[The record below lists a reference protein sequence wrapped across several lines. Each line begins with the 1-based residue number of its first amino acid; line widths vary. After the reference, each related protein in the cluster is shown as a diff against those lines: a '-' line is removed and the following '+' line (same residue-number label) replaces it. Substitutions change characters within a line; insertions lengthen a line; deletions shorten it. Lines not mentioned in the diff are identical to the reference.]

1 MIRSPFKFLDSY
13 QETDKNLFFGR
24 EDEVKNLYDA
34 INATKLL
41 MVYGASGTGK
51 TSIIEC
57 GLRNQFSPLDWE
69 AVGIRRNQHIYAS
82 FFEQVNLRLSEKKK
96 IAVAPN
102 EKGLVLPAS
111 DMSMA
116 GAVKILYQAKFKP
129 IYLLFDQF
137 EELLILGEEAEKQQF
152 FAELQSLLETKIP
165 CRILLILREE
175 FIGHLSEYEK
185 NVPALFRH
193 RFRVEKMNKGKVET
207 VIRKTLAAAS
217 DFQPPFEVENA
228 ELLTKAMLQNLPDD
242 QREIELAHLQVYLDK
257 LWKRDYE
264 QAQATQRPVKL
275 RADLISANDKLATIL
290 TEFLKEQFDLLTG
303 TDKRLLPLE
312 VLATM
317 ITQEGT
323 KLQRTFEEI
332 MPILQENG
340 ISFQAQ
346 EIKAIIS
353 HFSQYLILRPLKSG
367 DITRYELSHDL
378 LARIVQENRTQEMQ
392 LREKAA
398 DIYAVYQERKGYF
411 SQEDLDYLR
420 PYQQYK
426 AYPKD
431 LQELITK
438 SEEYIRK
445 EQAEELEKARQIAEK
460 EKQLREN
467 AEQAKQTAKIRSRIA
482 IFVAVIAFLA
492 LGGAVW
498 QYQDALAQKAIAN
511 QERDKS
517 DSLRVRSDSMY
528 KEIQIKTGMI
538 VEEKKNVDK
547 ALLETEAQKNLANQ
561 KTEEAIKSF
570 TEKEEAQKSE
580 KEETRKKNEAL
591 YKATISAGN
600 TYLAQKKYNEAIVEF
615 KKAIPFSSNPVEAL
629 NLKEQAENERNQYS
643 QYTEYIHQA
652 EAISP
657 NKIEEYEL
665 VYDKFNKALSTG
677 YNDDGKAKEKV
688 SSIGDI
694 LVNLYLKKAKPFY
707 EAGVKIG
714 YDNALPFYQKALKIH
729 PNDKTI
735 AAKIQECQ
743 SQLK

>member
-13 QETDKNLFFGR
+13 QETDKDLFFGR

-96 IAVAPN
+96 IAVSPN
-102 EKGLVLPAS
+102 EKGLVLPS
-111 DMSMA
+111 EDMSMA
-116 GAVKILYQAKFKP
+116 AAVKILYQAKFKP

-137 EELLILGEEAEKQQF
+137 EELLILGEETEKQQF
-152 FAELQSLLETKIP
+152 FSELQSLLETKIP

-207 VIRKTLAAAS
+207 VIRKTLMAAN

-228 ELLTKAMLQNLPDD
+228 ELLTQAMLQNLPDD

-275 RADLISANDKLATIL
+275 RADLISANDKLASIL
-290 TEFLKEQFDLLTG
+290 SEFLKEQFDLLTG
-303 TDKRLLPLE
+303 RDKRLLPLE

-332 MPILQENG
+332 IPILQENG
-340 ISFQAQ
+340 ITFQAQ

-353 HFSQYLILRPLKSG
+353 HFSQHLILRPLKSG

-392 LREKAA
+392 LREKAT
-398 DIYAVYQERKGYF
+398 DIYAVYRERKGYF

-431 LQELITK
+431 LQERITK
-438 SEEYIRK
+438 SEAYLQK
-445 EQAEELEKARQIAEK
+445 QQAEELEKARQIAEK
-460 EKQLREN
+460 EKLLRED
-467 AEQAKQTAKIRSRIA
+467 AEQAQQTAKMRSRIA
-482 IFVAVIAFLA
+482 IFVAMIAFVA
-492 LGGAVW
+492 LMGAVW
-498 QYQDALAQKAIAN
+498 QYNEAQDSAQNARTAQKSDSIAKVKADLSAKEAIAKTEEAVKAQKAESVARIKADSSAKAALAQKNIADKKTQETEIEKEKAQKAN
-511 QERDKS
+511 Q
-517 DSLRVRSDSMY
+517 
-528 KEIQIKTGMI
+528 
-538 VEEKKNVDK
+538 
-547 ALLETEAQKNLANQ
+547 
-561 KTEEAIKSF
+561 
-570 TEKEEAQKSE
+570 EAQKSLLQFYE
-580 KEETRKKNEAL
+580 RK
-591 YKATISAGN
+591 
-600 TYLAQKKYNEAIVEF
+600 
-615 KKAIPFSSNPVEAL
+615 
-629 NLKEQAENERNQYS
+629 QAELKRKSETFRNSGNKEYAQNADSLATQYA
-643 QYTEYIHQA
+643 H
-652 EAISP
+652 
-657 NKIEEYEL
+657 KIELIYQH
-665 VYDKFNKALSTG
+665 
-677 YNDDGKAKEKV
+677 
-688 SSIGDI
+688 
-694 LVNLYLKKAKPFY
+694 LK
-707 EAGVKIG
+707 
-714 YDNALPFYQKALKIH
+714 
-729 PNDKTI
+729 
-735 AAKIQECQ
+735 
-743 SQLK
+743 